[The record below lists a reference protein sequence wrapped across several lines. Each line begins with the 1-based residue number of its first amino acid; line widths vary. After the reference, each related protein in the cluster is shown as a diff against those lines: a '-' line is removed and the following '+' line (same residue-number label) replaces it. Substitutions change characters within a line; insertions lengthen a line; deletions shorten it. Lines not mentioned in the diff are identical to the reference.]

1 MEEATMNKEG
11 FIKELDKRLKYI
23 PKEDREDA
31 IEYYTELI
39 SDMGLDEAQ
48 DITERLGSPKE
59 CAKKILDECTQ
70 KHVDEYEENKTVKGH
85 ATVVWLTIIGVLS
98 LPVSLPL
105 AVAVIIIALALV
117 IVAFSVLLS
126 LAVSAVALVFSG
138 LVALIAMWLAPG
150 FSQKMVVFGMGL
162 AALGL
167 GTLIGFGVY
176 MLVRLIVRKIFRRD
190 TKVVKETE

>member
-1 MEEATMNKEG
+1 MMNKEG

-117 IVAFSVLLS
+117 IVAFSVFLS
-126 LAVSAVALVFSG
+126 LAVAAVALVFSG

-150 FSQKMVVFGMGL
+150 FSQKLVVFGMGL

-176 MLVRLIVRKIFRRD
+176 MLIRLIVRKIFRRD
-190 TKVVKETE
+190 TKVVKETEQ

>member
-1 MEEATMNKEG
+1 MNKEG

-190 TKVVKETE
+190 TKVVKETEQ